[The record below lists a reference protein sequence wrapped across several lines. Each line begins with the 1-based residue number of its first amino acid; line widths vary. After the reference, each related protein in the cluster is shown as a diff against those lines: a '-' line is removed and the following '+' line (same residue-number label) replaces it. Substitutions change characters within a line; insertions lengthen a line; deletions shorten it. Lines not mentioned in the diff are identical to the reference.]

1 MAVSRINEAGLNV
14 NQYGNRNV
22 IINGAMQ
29 CWQRATAATTTANK
43 YSTVD
48 RWKHFE
54 SGAGAFTTEQSTD
67 HPTGTG
73 YSLKC
78 QVTTADT
85 SIAAGE
91 YAFTETNLEGQNLQ
105 QLQYGT
111 STAKDVTVSFWVK
124 SNKTGIYC
132 AAVYKHAGSGTAYMY
147 RKEYTIDAANTWEK
161 KVVTISPTAGSTAL
175 ITASAGAI
183 PNSNAA
189 GLSLV
194 FGLAWG
200 TNYHGTDDTWQ
211 TGSGYGTSNQV
222 NWMDSTSNNFYLAEV
237 QLEVGDTATD
247 FEHRTFAD
255 ELIKC
260 QRYYTKYFETG
271 GSGSNAYLRYGTG
284 QAQTSTIAE
293 IPINSHT
300 VMRADPAL
308 ETTGTFSNYAI
319 WARGSIYALTGLV
332 VEVSGHSNGQL
343 FTLTATVASGLNAG
357 DSVSLLNNNSTTA
370 FLAFDAEL

>member
-1 MAVSRINEAGLNV
+1 
-14 NQYGNRNV
+14 
-22 IINGAMQ
+22 MQ
-29 CWQRATAATTTANK
+29 VWQRATSAVAAANG
-43 YSTVD
+43 YNTVD
-48 RWKHFE
+48 RWKHFK
-54 SGAGAFTTEQSTD
+54 SGAGAFTTERSTD

-85 SIAAGE
+85 SVAATD

-132 AAVYKHAGSGTAYMY
+132 LSLYKAAGSGTAYMY

-183 PNSNAA
+183 ANSNAM
-189 GLSLV
+189 GLQIV
-194 FGLAWG
+194 FGFTWG
-200 TNYHGTDDTWQ
+200 SNFHGTDDTWQ

-222 NWMDSTSNNFYLAEV
+222 NWLDSTSNNFYLTEV

-247 FEHRTFAD
+247 FEHRNFGD
-255 ELIKC
+255 ELARC
-260 QRYYTKYFETG
+260 QRYYQFYGKAASTVLVG
-271 GSGSNAYLRYGTG
+271 GS
-284 QAQTSTIAE
+284 AQ
-293 IPINSHT
+293 
-300 VMRADPAL
+300 
-308 ETTGTFSNYAI
+308 
-319 WARGSIYALTGLV
+319 
-332 VEVSGHSNGQL
+332 
-343 FTLTATVASGLNAG
+343 ASGDQFTGWMPYPVVFRATPSFTKNGTWQLSNCSQPNALFG
-357 DSVSLLNNNSTTA
+357 NAQGVTLYAAAGGAGNWYFHTNGTDDYMEM
-370 FLAFDAEL
+370 DAEL

>member
-1 MAVSRINEAGLNV
+1 MSKARELAELGAAYDSGALS
-14 NQYGNRNV
+14 NRNV

-29 CWQRATAATTTANK
+29 CWQRATASTTTANG

-54 SGAGAFTTEQSTD
+54 SGAGAYTTEQSTD

-73 YSLKC
+73 YSLKF

-111 STAKDVTVSFWVK
+111 STAKNVTVSFWVK

-132 AAVYKHAGSGTAYMY
+132 VALYKHAGAGTAYMY
-147 RKEYTIDAANTWEK
+147 RKEYTISAANTWEK

-175 ITASAGAI
+175 ITASAGAV
-183 PNSNAA
+183 PNSNAM

-200 TNYHGTDDTWQ
+200 SNYHGTDNTWQ

-237 QLEVGDTATD
+237 QLEAGTEATP
-247 FEHRTFAD
+247 FEHRSIGD
-255 ELIKC
+255 ELARC
-260 QRYYTKYFETG
+260 QRYFYRMAGSGIHFYADYYSNDTFVTKEPLPVEMRVAPTITTNGTG
-271 GSGSNAYLRYGTG
+271 GTSGTAFDYVNLGATPTLGSEKNHVHVY
-284 QAQTSTIAE
+284 
-293 IPINSHT
+293 
-300 VMRADPAL
+300 
-308 ETTGTFSNYAI
+308 
-319 WARGSIYALTGLV
+319 RG
-332 VEVSGHSNGQL
+332 
-343 FTLTATVASGLNAG
+343 VASTARTYLLLRS
-357 DSVSLLNNNSTTA
+357 DSSLDAS
-370 FLAFDAEL
+370 AEL

>member
-1 MAVSRINEAGLNV
+1 
-14 NQYGNRNV
+14 
-22 IINGAMQ
+22 MQ
-29 CWQRATAATTTANK
+29 CWQRATSAVPAANG
-43 YSTVD
+43 YNTVD

-222 NWMDSTSNNFYLAEV
+222 NWMDSTSNNFYLTEV
-237 QLEVGDTATD
+237 QIEVGDTATD
-247 FEHRTFAD
+247 FEHRTFGD
-255 ELIKC
+255 ELQKC
-260 QRYYTKYFETG
+260 ERYYQRIVKHGDSSGAANSIIG
-271 GSGSNAYLRYGTG
+271 GSAFMYNSSYLSLTVTFRTHMRTFPTLISANSTGCFKFYRNNGNDVFDDFTQAGSRTAYAMEMY
-284 QAQTSTIAE
+284 
-293 IPINSHT
+293 N
-300 VMRADPAL
+300 
-308 ETTGTFSNYAI
+308 TTD
-319 WARGSIYALTGLV
+319 
-332 VEVSGHSNGQL
+332 VSGTAGHGGFIETVNSN
-343 FTLTATVASGLNAG
+343 ATVA
-357 DSVSLLNNNSTTA
+357 V
-370 FLAFDAEL
+370 DAEL

>member
-1 MAVSRINEAGLNV
+1 MSKARELAELGTAYDSGALS
-14 NQYGNRNV
+14 NRNV

-29 CWQRATAATTTANK
+29 CWQRATAATTTANG

-54 SGAGAFTTEQSTD
+54 SGAGAYTTEQSTD

-73 YSLKC
+73 YSLKF

-132 AAVYKHAGSGTAYMY
+132 VALYKHAGTGTAYMY
-147 RKEYTIDAANTWEK
+147 RKEYTISAANTWEK

-175 ITASAGAI
+175 ITASAGAV
-183 PNSNAA
+183 PNSNAM

-200 TNYHGTDDTWQ
+200 SNYHGTDNTWQ

-237 QLEVGDTATD
+237 QLEAGTEATP
-247 FEHRTFAD
+247 FEHRSFGQELALCERYFQKYNYSSNINTAD
-255 ELIKC
+255 TQNTLPLVAA
-260 QRYYTKYFETG
+260 YAGDTG
-271 GSGSNAYLRYGTG
+271 
-284 QAQTSTIAE
+284 
-293 IPINSHT
+293 
-300 VMRADPAL
+300 
-308 ETTGTFSNYAI
+308 YA
-319 WARGSIYALTGLV
+319 
-332 VEVSGHSNGQL
+332 GHK
-343 FTLTATVASGLNAG
+343 LTATMRTSPTFSASAANTWQFYSGGASLAASEMTAYETGPSMWGQKYVATSNFTSGYAVYGRAL
-357 DSVSLLNNNSTTA
+357 TTSSYYQ
-370 FLAFDAEL
+370 FDAEL

>member
-1 MAVSRINEAGLNV
+1 MSKARELAELGAAYDSGALS
-14 NQYGNRNV
+14 NRNV

-29 CWQRATAATTTANK
+29 CWQRATAATTTANG

-54 SGAGAFTTEQSTD
+54 SGAGAYTTEQSTD

-73 YSLKC
+73 YSLKF

-132 AAVYKHAGSGTAYMY
+132 VALYKHAGAGTAYMY
-147 RKEYTIDAANTWEK
+147 RKEYTISAANTWEK

-175 ITASAGAI
+175 ITASAGAV
-183 PNSNAA
+183 PNSNAM

-200 TNYHGTDDTWQ
+200 SNYHGTDNTWQ

-237 QLEVGDTATD
+237 QLEAGTEATP
-247 FEHRTFAD
+247 FEHRSFGD
-255 ELIKC
+255 ELQAC
-260 QRYYTKYFETG
+260 QRYFSKSYRYDKYAGDASSLGWVQTEFHENNQGAGYREYYAFPFAVRMRATPTITIYDTAG
-271 GSGSNAYLRYGTG
+271 NAGKCNYYISAGSGNPNKVLTVSSANERTFGGYSDRATSIGGWACHYL
-284 QAQTSTIAE
+284 A
-293 IPINSHT
+293 
-300 VMRADPAL
+300 
-308 ETTGTFSNYAI
+308 
-319 WARGSIYALTGLV
+319 
-332 VEVSGHSNGQL
+332 
-343 FTLTATVASGLNAG
+343 
-357 DSVSLLNNNSTTA
+357 
-370 FLAFDAEL
+370 DAEL